1 MAVKKF
7 LSRNLMAIVTVVLVL
22 SQGLLFSFVYMSKQ
36 AQAYTTEVEQTAFEK
51 GQKFTIA
58 NIPQQ
63 KKQMVKSKLFSLVH
77 KNNLAILRI
86 SSLSNDRG
94 IQVSIYGEIQRNADN
109 FDYEFFGENIF
120 NTGELQKLL
129 KSKNDDATLGLDQGS
144 VNMLNDLS
152 HFKYGGKVVINKL
165 ATVLEDDE
173 KVEGR
178 YIVLGLKNDRKK
190 NIFFDEL
197 AKETGID
204 KKILSGWK
212 EEYTTN
218 WGNEVAFP
226 ALVAIFEI
234 LLLILVSLLTIK
246 ELNKMGN
253 LLLQGWS
260 RKDFALKIYSP
271 VLTAGFI
278 SIFLFVGYGIIF
290 TEGSFIS
297 PMFFSTMLFVGLL
310 NFILVCVIV
319 LIASAFVFTI
329 SPINAIRNR
338 ISKKGIMIAMSVL
351 FLLGNVGLVG
361 AGVVIDGPMKEV
373 SKNEKIRQAW
383 EAVRDIHILSDT
395 EQGGDEL
402 SLQGNSNK
410 LAEDMY
416 KWYKSIAGKDGV
428 YIVSSEIYDNKTLR
442 KNRQSGEVKY
452 VPNNPYCEFVLS
464 PNYLK
469 DTGNNVDP
477 SLVKK
482 ANEGTRV
489 YLVSSSINK
498 QDRELIKKSIREE
511 DVDKENLKKIEFV
524 EHTFEKK
531 LFTWNADSDYESY
544 TDKAVVLLSTPN
556 NMIFTEKGSLFAS
569 GLKNSYLKFTKEA
582 KQKYVNDSVLKK
594 YHLSDNKLT
603 FKSVSEHVDGIQKRL
618 SETIQLFTFGII
630 LLMVSILIFLAI
642 IISLYKVTF
651 EEEII
656 IKRFMGH
663 NRARIYSP
671 LVILCILVLVLD
683 FIASILIR
691 CRISSAL
698 VLIMG
703 IFEIMLF
710 YIAIEK
716 GAYKRIVSFLKS

>member
-1 MAVKKF
+1 MAVKNF
-7 LSRNLMAIVTVVLVL
+7 LSRNLMAIMTVVLVL
-22 SQGLLFSFVYMSKQ
+22 SQGLLFSFVYMSRQ
-36 AQAYTTEVEQTAFEK
+36 AQEYTTEVEQLAFEK
-51 GQKFTIA
+51 GQKFTIE
-58 NIPQQ
+58 NIPER
-63 KKQMVKSKLFSLVH
+63 KKQMVKSKLFALAGE
-77 KNNLAILRI
+77 NNLVLLRI
-86 SSLSNDRG
+86 SYLSNDRG
-94 IQVSIYGEIQRNADN
+94 IQASIYGDVQRYADG
-109 FDYEFFGENIF
+109 FDYEFFGEKIF
-120 NTGELQKLL
+120 NTEELQKLL

-144 VNMLNDLS
+144 VNMLNDLP
-152 HFKYGGKVVINKL
+152 HFRYGGTVVINKL
-165 ATVLEDDE
+165 AAVLEDDE

-271 VLTAGFI
+271 VLIAGFI

-428 YIVSSEIYDNKTLR
+428 YIVSSEIYDNKALR

-511 DVDKENLKKIEFV
+511 DVDKENPKKIEFV

-556 NMIFTEKGSLFAS
+556 NMIFMEKGSLFAS

-582 KQKYVNDSVLKK
+582 KQKYINDSNLKK
-594 YHLSDNKLT
+594 YELLDNKLT
-603 FKSVSEHVDGIQKRL
+603 FKSVSEHVDGVQKKL

-656 IKRFMGH
+656 IKRFMGY

-671 LVILCILVLVLD
+671 IVILCILVLVLD
-683 FIASILIR
+683 FVASVLIR
-691 CRISSAL
+691 CRISSL
-698 VLIMG
+698 MVLIMG
-703 IFEIMLF
+703 ILEIILF

>member
-1 MAVKKF
+1 MKKF
-7 LSRNLMAIVTVVLVL
+7 LCRNLMAIVTVVLVL

-511 DVDKENLKKIEFV
+511 DVDKENPKKIEFV

-556 NMIFTEKGSLFAS
+556 NMIFMEKGSLFAS

-582 KQKYVNDSVLKK
+582 KQKYINDSNLKK
-594 YHLSDNKLT
+594 YELLDNKLT
-603 FKSVSEHVDGIQKRL
+603 FKSVSEHVDGVQKKL

-656 IKRFMGH
+656 IKRFMGY

-671 LVILCILVLVLD
+671 IVILCILVLVLD
-683 FIASILIR
+683 FVASQVIR
-691 CRISSAL
+691 CRISSL
-698 VLIMG
+698 MVLIMG
-703 IFEIMLF
+703 ILEIILF

>member
-1 MAVKKF
+1 M
-7 LSRNLMAIVTVVLVL
+7 TVVLVL
-22 SQGLLFSFVYMSKQ
+22 SQGLLFSFVYMSRQ
-36 AQAYTTEVEQTAFEK
+36 AQEYTTEVEQLAFEK
-51 GQKFTIA
+51 GQKFTIE
-58 NIPQQ
+58 NIPER
-63 KKQMVKSKLFSLVH
+63 KKQMVKSKLFALAGE
-77 KNNLAILRI
+77 NNLVLLRI
-86 SSLSNDRG
+86 SYLSNDRG
-94 IQVSIYGEIQRNADN
+94 IQASIYGDVQRYADG
-109 FDYEFFGENIF
+109 FDYEFFGEKIF
-120 NTGELQKLL
+120 NTEELQKLL

-144 VNMLNDLS
+144 VNMLNDLP
-152 HFKYGGKVVINKL
+152 HFRYGGTVVINKL
-165 ATVLEDDE
+165 AAVLEDDE

-428 YIVSSEIYDNKTLR
+428 YIVSSEIYDNKALR

-511 DVDKENLKKIEFV
+511 DVDKENPKKIEFV

-556 NMIFTEKGSLFAS
+556 NMIFMEKGSLFAS

-582 KQKYVNDSVLKK
+582 KQKYINDSNLKK
-594 YHLSDNKLT
+594 YELLDNKLT
-603 FKSVSEHVDGIQKRL
+603 FKSVSEHVDGVQKKL

-656 IKRFMGH
+656 IKRFMGY

-671 LVILCILVLVLD
+671 IVILCILVLVLD
-683 FIASILIR
+683 FVASVLIR
-691 CRISSAL
+691 CRISSL
-698 VLIMG
+698 MVLIMG
-703 IFEIMLF
+703 ILEIILF

>member
-1 MAVKKF
+1 MKKF
-7 LSRNLMAIVTVVLVL
+7 LSRNLMAIVAVVLVL

-63 KKQMVKSKLFSLVH
+63 KKQMVKSKLFSLAH

-86 SSLSNDRG
+86 SSLSNNRG

-109 FDYEFFGENIF
+109 FDYEFFGKKIF
-120 NTGELQKLL
+120 NTKELQKLL
-129 KSKNDDATLGLDQGS
+129 ESKNGDATLGLDQGS
-144 VNMLNDLS
+144 INMLNDLS

-310 NFILVCVIV
+310 NFILICIIV
-319 LIASAFVFTI
+319 LIASAFIFMI
-329 SPINAIRNR
+329 SPIDAIRNR
-338 ISKKGIMIAMSVL
+338 ISKKGIMIAMIVL
-351 FLLGNVGLVG
+351 FLLGNAGLVG
-361 AGVVIDGPMKEV
+361 AGAAIDGPMKEV

-416 KWYKSIAGKDGV
+416 KWYKSIEGKDGV
-428 YIVSSEIYDNKTLR
+428 YIAGSDIYDNKTLR
-442 KNRQSGEVKY
+442 KNRQSGEIKY

-477 SLVKK
+477 SLLKK

-511 DVDKENLKKIEFV
+511 DVDKENPKKIEFV

-656 IKRFMGH
+656 IKRFMGY

-671 LVILCILVLVLD
+671 IVILCILVLVLD
-683 FIASILIR
+683 FVASQVIR
-691 CRISSAL
+691 CRISSLL

-703 IFEIMLF
+703 ILEIILF

>member
-1 MAVKKF
+1 MVVKKF
-7 LSRNLMAIVTVVLVL
+7 LSRNLMAIMAVVLVL

-51 GQKFTIA
+51 GQKFTVA
-58 NIPQQ
+58 NIPER
-63 KKQMVKSKLFSLVH
+63 KKQKVKSKLFALAD
-77 KNNLAILRI
+77 KNNLVLLRI

-94 IQVSIYGEIQRNADN
+94 VQASIYGDIQRNIDD
-109 FDYEFFGENIF
+109 FEYEFFGKKIF
-120 NTGELQKLL
+120 NTEELQKLL
-129 KSKNDDATLGLDQGS
+129 ESKNGDATLGLDQGS

-197 AKETGID
+197 AKETSID

-260 RKDFALKIYSP
+260 RKDFALKIYLP
-271 VLTAGFI
+271 ILAAGFI
-278 SIFLFVGYGIIF
+278 SVFLFIGYGLIF

-310 NFILVCVIV
+310 NFILVCLIV
-319 LIASAFVFTI
+319 LIASAFIFAI

-338 ISKKGIMIAMSVL
+338 ISKKGIMIAMIVL
-351 FLLGNVGLVG
+351 FFVGNAGLVG
-361 AGVVIDGPMKEV
+361 AGAAIDGPMKEV

-383 EAVRDIHILSDT
+383 EAVKDIHILSGT
-395 EQGGDEL
+395 EQGDDE
-402 SLQGNSNK
+402 SSMQGNSDK
-410 LAEDMY
+410 LDEDMY
-416 KWYKSIAGKDGV
+416 NWYKSIAGKDGV

-469 DTGNNVDP
+469 DTGNNIDP

-489 YLVSSSINK
+489 YLVSNSINK
-498 QDRELIKKSIREE
+498 QDRELIKKIIREE
-511 DVDKENLKKIEFV
+511 DVDKENPKKIEFV
-524 EHTFEKK
+524 EYTFEKK
-531 LFTWNADSDYESY
+531 LFTWNADADYESY

-556 NMIFTEKGSLFAS
+556 NMIFMEKGSLFAS

-671 LVILCILVLVLD
+671 IVILCILVLVLD
-683 FIASILIR
+683 FVASVLIR
-691 CRISSAL
+691 CRISSVL

-703 IFEIMLF
+703 IFEIILF

>member
-1 MAVKKF
+1 MVVKKF
-7 LSRNLMAIVTVVLVL
+7 LSRNLMAIMAVVLVL
-22 SQGLLFSFVYMSKQ
+22 SQGLLFSFVYMSRQ
-36 AQAYTTEVEQTAFEK
+36 AQEYTTEVEQLAFEK

-58 NIPQQ
+58 NIPER
-63 KKQMVKSKLFSLVH
+63 KKQMVKSKLFALAGE
-77 KNNLAILRI
+77 NNLVLLRI
-86 SSLSNDRG
+86 SYLSNDRG
-94 IQVSIYGEIQRNADN
+94 IQASIYGDVQRYADG
-109 FDYEFFGENIF
+109 FDYEFFGKKIF
-120 NTGELQKLL
+120 NTEELQKLL

-144 VNMLNDLS
+144 VNMLNDLP
-152 HFKYGGKVVINKL
+152 HFRYGGTVVINKL
-165 ATVLEDDE
+165 ATVLNDDE
-173 KVEGR
+173 KIEGK
-178 YIVLGLKNDRKK
+178 YIALGLKSDKQK
-190 NIFFDEL
+190 NRFFNEL
-197 AKETGID
+197 TKGTGID
-204 KKILSGWK
+204 KEALPDWRK
-212 EEYTTN
+212 EYSSN

-226 ALVAIFEI
+226 VLVAIFEI
-234 LLLILVSLLTIK
+234 LLLIAVCLATVK
-246 ELNKMGN
+246 ELRNMGN

-260 RKDFALKIYSP
+260 RKDFAVKIYSP
-271 VLTAGFI
+271 ILTAGFI
-278 SIFLFVGYGIIF
+278 SMFLFIGYGIIF

-310 NFILVCVIV
+310 NFILICIIV
-319 LIASAFVFTI
+319 LIASAFIFMI
-329 SPINAIRNR
+329 SPIDAIRNR
-338 ISKKGIMIAMSVL
+338 ISKKGIMIAMTVL
-351 FLLGNVGLVG
+351 FLLGNAGLVG
-361 AGVVIDGPMKEV
+361 AGGAIDGPMKEV
-373 SKNEKIRQAW
+373 SKNEEIKKAW
-383 EAVRDIHILSDT
+383 ETVKDIHILSDT
-395 EQGGDEL
+395 EQGDDE
-402 SLQGNSNK
+402 SSMQGNSDK
-410 LAEDMY
+410 LDEDMY
-416 KWYKSIAGKDGV
+416 KWYKSIAGKEGV
-428 YIVSSEIYDNKTLR
+428 YIVNSAIYDNKTLR
-442 KNRQSGEVKY
+442 KNRESGEVKY

-477 SLVKK
+477 SLMKK

-489 YLVSSSINK
+489 YLVSNSINK

-511 DVDKENLKKIEFV
+511 DVDKENPKKIEFV
-524 EHTFEKK
+524 EYTFEKK
-531 LFTWNADSDYESY
+531 LFTWNADTDYESY

-556 NMIFTEKGSLFAS
+556 NMIFMEKGSLFAS

-582 KQKYVNDSVLKK
+582 KQKYINDSNLEK
-594 YHLSDNKLT
+594 YELLDNKLT
-603 FKSVSEHVDGIQKRL
+603 FKSVSEHVDGVQKKL

-656 IKRFMGH
+656 IKRFMGY

-703 IFEIMLF
+703 IFEIILF

-716 GAYKRIVSFLKS
+716 GAYKRTVSFLKS

>member
-1 MAVKKF
+1 MLQRNLSKKF
-7 LSRNLMAIVTVVLVL
+7 LIIVAVVLVL
-22 SQGLLFSFVYMSKQ
+22 LQGLLFSFVYMSKQ
-36 AQAYTTEVEQTAFEK
+36 AQEYTTEMEQVAFEK
-51 GQKFTIA
+51 GQKITIA

-63 KKQMVKSKLFSLVH
+63 KKQMVKYKLFSLAD

-86 SSLSNDRG
+86 SPLSSDRG
-94 IQVSIYGEIQRNADN
+94 MQVSIYGDIQRNADN
-109 FDYEFFGENIF
+109 FDYEFLGKKIF
-120 NTGELQKLL
+120 NIGGLQKLL
-129 KSKNDDATLGLDQGS
+129 KSTNANATLGLDKGS
-144 VNMLNDLS
+144 INMLNDLP
-152 HFKYGGKVVINKL
+152 HFRYGGKVVANKL
-165 ATVLEDDE
+165 AAVLIDDE
-173 KVEGR
+173 KVEGK
-178 YIVLGLKNDRKK
+178 YIVLGLKSDKQK
-190 NIFFDEL
+190 NRFFNEL
-197 AKETGID
+197 TKVTGID
-204 KKILSGWK
+204 KEALSEWK
-212 EEYTTN
+212 KEYSSN

-226 ALVAIFEI
+226 VLVAIFEI
-234 LLLILVSLLTIK
+234 LLLIAVCLATVK
-246 ELNKMGN
+246 ELRNMGN

-310 NFILVCVIV
+310 NFILVCLIA
-319 LIASAFVFTI
+319 LIASTFIFMI
-329 SPINAIRNR
+329 SPIDAIRNR
-338 ISKKGIMIAMSVL
+338 ISKKGIMIAMIVL
-351 FLLGNVGLVG
+351 FLLGNAGLVG
-361 AGVVIDGPMKEV
+361 AGGAIDGPMKEV

-383 EAVRDIHILSDT
+383 EAVKDIHILSGT
-395 EQGGDEL
+395 EQGDDE
-402 SLQGNSNK
+402 SSMQGNSDK
-410 LAEDMY
+410 LDEDMY
-416 KWYKSIAGKDGV
+416 KWYKSIAGKEGV
-428 YIVSSEIYDNKTLR
+428 YIVNSAIYDNKTLR
-442 KNRQSGEVKY
+442 KNRESGEVKY

-469 DTGNNVDP
+469 DTGNNIDP
-477 SLVKK
+477 SLMKK

-511 DVDKENLKKIEFV
+511 DVDKENSKKIEFV
-524 EHTFEKK
+524 EYTFEKK
-531 LFTWNADSDYESY
+531 LFTWNADADYESY

-556 NMIFTEKGSLFAS
+556 NMIFMEKGSLFAS

-582 KQKYVNDSVLKK
+582 KQKYINDSNLEK
-594 YHLSDNKLT
+594 YELLDNKLT
-603 FKSVSEHVDGIQKRL
+603 FKSVSEHVDGVQKKL

-671 LVILCILVLVLD
+671 IVILCILVLVLD
-683 FIASILIR
+683 FVASVLIR
-691 CRISSAL
+691 CRISSVL

-703 IFEIMLF
+703 IFEIILF

>member
-1 MAVKKF
+1 MLQRNLSKKF
-7 LSRNLMAIVTVVLVL
+7 LIIVAVVLVL
-22 SQGLLFSFVYMSKQ
+22 LQGLLLTFVYMSKQ
-36 AQAYTTEVEQTAFEK
+36 AQEYTTEMEQVAFEK
-51 GQKFTIA
+51 GQKITIA

-63 KKQMVKSKLFSLVH
+63 KKQMVKYKLFSLAD

-86 SSLSNDRG
+86 SPLSSDRG
-94 IQVSIYGEIQRNADN
+94 MQVSIYGDIQRNADN
-109 FDYEFFGENIF
+109 FDYEFLGKKIF
-120 NTGELQKLL
+120 NIGGLQKLL
-129 KSKNDDATLGLDQGS
+129 KSTNANATLGLDKGS
-144 VNMLNDLS
+144 INMLNDLP
-152 HFKYGGKVVINKL
+152 HFRYGGKVVANKL

-197 AKETGID
+197 AKETSID

-310 NFILVCVIV
+310 NFILVCLIV
-319 LIASAFVFTI
+319 LIASAFIFAI

-338 ISKKGIMIAMSVL
+338 ISKKGIMIAMTVL
-351 FLLGNVGLVG
+351 FLLGNAGLVG
-361 AGVVIDGPMKEV
+361 AGGAIDGPMKEV
-373 SKNEKIRQAW
+373 SKNEEIKKAW
-383 EAVRDIHILSDT
+383 ETVKDIHILSDT
-395 EQGGDEL
+395 EQGDDE
-402 SLQGNSNK
+402 SSMQGNSDK
-410 LAEDMY
+410 LDEDMY
-416 KWYKSIAGKDGV
+416 KWYKSIAGKEGV
-428 YIVSSEIYDNKTLR
+428 YIVNSAIYDNKTLR

-477 SLVKK
+477 SLLKK

-511 DVDKENLKKIEFV
+511 DVDKENPKKIEFV

-671 LVILCILVLVLD
+671 IVILCILVLVLD
-683 FIASILIR
+683 FVASVLIR
-691 CRISSAL
+691 CRISSVL

-703 IFEIMLF
+703 IFEIILF

>member
-7 LSRNLMAIVTVVLVL
+7 LCRNLMAIVTVVLVL

-197 AKETGID
+197 AKEIGID

-428 YIVSSEIYDNKTLR
+428 YIVSSEIYDNKVLR

-452 VPNNPYCEFVLS
+452 VPHNPYCEFVLS

-477 SLVKK
+477 SLMKK

-511 DVDKENLKKIEFV
+511 DVDKENPKKIEFV

-671 LVILCILVLVLD
+671 IVILCILVLVLD

-703 IFEIMLF
+703 IFEIILF

>member
-1 MAVKKF
+1 MKKF
-7 LSRNLMAIVTVVLVL
+7 LCRNLMAIVTVVLVL

-477 SLVKK
+477 SLMKK

-511 DVDKENLKKIEFV
+511 DVDKENSKKIEFV
-524 EHTFEKK
+524 EYTFEKK
-531 LFTWNADSDYESY
+531 LFTWNADADYESY

-556 NMIFTEKGSLFAS
+556 NMIFMEKGSLFAS
-569 GLKNSYLKFTKEA
+569 GLRNSYLKFTKEA

-671 LVILCILVLVLD
+671 LVMLCILVLVLD

-691 CRISSAL
+691 CRISSVL

-703 IFEIMLF
+703 IFEIILF

>member
-7 LSRNLMAIVTVVLVL
+7 LCRNLMAIVTVVLVL

-63 KKQMVKSKLFSLVH
+63 KKQMVKSKLFSLAH
-77 KNNLAILRI
+77 KNNLAILRT

-109 FDYEFFGENIF
+109 FDYEFFGKKIF
-120 NTGELQKLL
+120 NTKELQKLL
-129 KSKNDDATLGLDQGS
+129 ESKNGDATLGLDQGS

-469 DTGNNVDP
+469 DTGNNIDP

-511 DVDKENLKKIEFV
+511 DVDKENPKKIEFV
-524 EHTFEKK
+524 EYTFEKK
-531 LFTWNADSDYESY
+531 LFTWNADADYESY

-556 NMIFTEKGSLFAS
+556 NMIFMEKGSLFAS

-582 KQKYVNDSVLKK
+582 KQKYINDSNLKK
-594 YHLSDNKLT
+594 YELLDNKLT
-603 FKSVSEHVDGIQKRL
+603 FKSVSEHVDGVQKKL

-656 IKRFMGH
+656 IKRFMGY

-671 LVILCILVLVLD
+671 IVILCILVLVLD
-683 FIASILIR
+683 FVASQVIR
-691 CRISSAL
+691 CRISSL
-698 VLIMG
+698 MVLIMG
-703 IFEIMLF
+703 ILEIILF

>member
-7 LSRNLMAIVTVVLVL
+7 LCRNLMAIVTVVLVL

-63 KKQMVKSKLFSLVH
+63 KKQMVKSKLFSLAH

-129 KSKNDDATLGLDQGS
+129 KSKNDDATLGLDKGS

-469 DTGNNVDP
+469 DTGNNIDP

-511 DVDKENLKKIEFV
+511 DVDKENPKKIEFV
-524 EHTFEKK
+524 EYTFEKK
-531 LFTWNADSDYESY
+531 LFTWNADADYESY

-556 NMIFTEKGSLFAS
+556 NMIFMEKGSLFAS

-582 KQKYVNDSVLKK
+582 KQKYINDSNLKK
-594 YHLSDNKLT
+594 YELLDNKLT
-603 FKSVSEHVDGIQKRL
+603 FKSVSEHVDGVQKKL

-656 IKRFMGH
+656 IKRFMGY

-671 LVILCILVLVLD
+671 IVILCILVLVLD
-683 FIASILIR
+683 FVASQVIR
-691 CRISSAL
+691 CRISSL
-698 VLIMG
+698 MVLIMG
-703 IFEIMLF
+703 ILEIILF

>member
-7 LSRNLMAIVTVVLVL
+7 LCRNLMAIVTVVLVL

-511 DVDKENLKKIEFV
+511 DVDKENPKKIEFV

-556 NMIFTEKGSLFAS
+556 NMIFMEKGSLFAS

-582 KQKYVNDSVLKK
+582 KQKYINDSNLKK
-594 YHLSDNKLT
+594 YELLDNKLT
-603 FKSVSEHVDGIQKRL
+603 FKSVSEHVDGVQKKL

-656 IKRFMGH
+656 IKRFMGY

-671 LVILCILVLVLD
+671 IVILCILVLVLD
-683 FIASILIR
+683 FVASQVIR
-691 CRISSAL
+691 CRISSL
-698 VLIMG
+698 MVLIMG
-703 IFEIMLF
+703 ILEIILF

>member
-7 LSRNLMAIVTVVLVL
+7 LCRNLMAIVTVVLVL

-511 DVDKENLKKIEFV
+511 DVDKENPKKIEFV

-556 NMIFTEKGSLFAS
+556 NMIFMEKGSLFAS

-582 KQKYVNDSVLKK
+582 KQKYINDSNLKK
-594 YHLSDNKLT
+594 YELLDNKLT
-603 FKSVSEHVDGIQKRL
+603 FKSVSEHVDGVQKKL

-656 IKRFMGH
+656 IKRFMGY

-671 LVILCILVLVLD
+671 IVILCILVLVLD
-683 FIASILIR
+683 FVASQVIR
-691 CRISSAL
+691 CRISSVL

-703 IFEIMLF
+703 IFEIILF

>member
-1 MAVKKF
+1 MAVKNF
-7 LSRNLMAIVTVVLVL
+7 LCRNLMAIVTVVLVL

-129 KSKNDDATLGLDQGS
+129 KSKNDDATLGLDKGS

-511 DVDKENLKKIEFV
+511 DVDKENPKKIEFV

-556 NMIFTEKGSLFAS
+556 NMIFMEKGSLFAS

-582 KQKYVNDSVLKK
+582 KQKYINDSNLKK
-594 YHLSDNKLT
+594 YELLDNKLT
-603 FKSVSEHVDGIQKRL
+603 FKSVSEHVDGVQKKL

-656 IKRFMGH
+656 IKRFMGY

-671 LVILCILVLVLD
+671 IVILCILVLVLD
-683 FIASILIR
+683 FVASQVIR
-691 CRISSAL
+691 CRISSL
-698 VLIMG
+698 MVLIMG
-703 IFEIMLF
+703 ILEIILF

>member
-7 LSRNLMAIVTVVLVL
+7 LSRNLMAIVAVVLVL

-63 KKQMVKSKLFSLVH
+63 KKQMVKSKLFSLAH

-86 SSLSNDRG
+86 SSLSNNRG

-109 FDYEFFGENIF
+109 FDYEFFGKKIF
-120 NTGELQKLL
+120 NTKELQKLL
-129 KSKNDDATLGLDQGS
+129 ESKNGDATLGLDQGS
-144 VNMLNDLS
+144 INMLNDLS

-197 AKETGID
+197 AKETSID

-271 VLTAGFI
+271 ILAAGFI
-278 SIFLFVGYGIIF
+278 SVFLFIGYGLIF

-297 PMFFSTMLFVGLL
+297 LMFFSNMLFVGLL

-351 FLLGNVGLVG
+351 FLLGNAGLVG

-373 SKNEKIRQAW
+373 SKNEKIRKAW
-383 EAVRDIHILSDT
+383 EDVRDIHILSDT

-410 LAEDMY
+410 LDEDMY
-416 KWYKSIAGKDGV
+416 KWHKSIAGKDGV

-469 DTGNNVDP
+469 DTGNNIDS

-489 YLVSSSINK
+489 YLVSNSINK
-498 QDRELIKKSIREE
+498 QDRELIKKIIREE
-511 DVDKENLKKIEFV
+511 DVDKENPKKIEFV
-524 EHTFEKK
+524 EYTFEKK
-531 LFTWNADSDYESY
+531 LFTWNADADYESY

-556 NMIFTEKGSLFAS
+556 NMIFMEKGSLFAS
-569 GLKNSYLKFTKEA
+569 GLRNSYLKFTKEA

-603 FKSVSEHVDGIQKRL
+603 FKSVSEHVDGIQKKL

-671 LVILCILVLVLD
+671 IVILCILVLVLD
-683 FIASILIR
+683 FVASILIR
-691 CRISSAL
+691 CRISSVF

-703 IFEIMLF
+703 ILEIILF
-710 YIAIEK
+710 YVAIEK

>member
-7 LSRNLMAIVTVVLVL
+7 LCRNLMAIVTVVLVL

-58 NIPQQ
+58 NIPER
-63 KKQMVKSKLFSLVH
+63 KKQMVKSKLFALAGE
-77 KNNLAILRI
+77 NNLVLLRI
-86 SSLSNDRG
+86 SYLSNDRG
-94 IQVSIYGEIQRNADN
+94 IQASIYGDVQRYADG
-109 FDYEFFGENIF
+109 FDYEFFGKKIF
-120 NTGELQKLL
+120 NTEELQKLL

-511 DVDKENLKKIEFV
+511 DVDKENPKKIEFV

-556 NMIFTEKGSLFAS
+556 NMIFMEKGSLFAS

-582 KQKYVNDSVLKK
+582 KQKYINDSNLKK
-594 YHLSDNKLT
+594 YELLDNKLT
-603 FKSVSEHVDGIQKRL
+603 FKSVSEHVDGVQKKL

-656 IKRFMGH
+656 IKRFMGY

-671 LVILCILVLVLD
+671 IVILCILVLVLD
-683 FIASILIR
+683 FVASQVIR
-691 CRISSAL
+691 CRISSL
-698 VLIMG
+698 MVLIMG
-703 IFEIMLF
+703 ILEIILF

>member
-1 MAVKKF
+1 MLQRNLSKKF
-7 LSRNLMAIVTVVLVL
+7 LIIVAVVLVL
-22 SQGLLFSFVYMSKQ
+22 LQGLLLTFVYMSKQ
-36 AQAYTTEVEQTAFEK
+36 AQEYTTEMEQVAFEK
-51 GQKFTIA
+51 GQKITIA

-63 KKQMVKSKLFSLVH
+63 KKQMVKYKLFSLAD
-77 KNNLAILRI
+77 KNNLAILRVSPL
-86 SSLSNDRG
+86 SSDRG
-94 IQVSIYGEIQRNADN
+94 MQVSIYGDIQRNADN
-109 FDYEFFGENIF
+109 FDYEFLGKKIF
-120 NTGELQKLL
+120 NIGGLQKLL
-129 KSKNDDATLGLDQGS
+129 KSTNANATLGLDKGS
-144 VNMLNDLS
+144 INMLNDLP
-152 HFKYGGKVVINKL
+152 HFRYGGKVVANKL
-165 ATVLEDDE
+165 AAVLIDDE
-173 KVEGR
+173 KVEGK
-178 YIVLGLKNDRKK
+178 YIVLGLKSDKQK
-190 NIFFDEL
+190 NRFFNEL
-197 AKETGID
+197 TKVTGID
-204 KKILSGWK
+204 KEALSEWK
-212 EEYTTN
+212 KEYSSN

-226 ALVAIFEI
+226 VLVAIFEI
-234 LLLILVSLLTIK
+234 LLLIAVCLATVK
-246 ELNKMGN
+246 ELRNMGN

-260 RKDFALKIYSP
+260 RKDFAVKIYSP
-271 VLTAGFI
+271 ILTAGFI
-278 SIFLFVGYGIIF
+278 SIFLFVGYGLVF
-290 TEGSFIS
+290 TEGSFLS
-297 PMFFSTMLFVGLL
+297 SMFFSTMLFVGLL
-310 NFILVCVIV
+310 DFILVCIIV
-319 LIASAFVFTI
+319 LIASTFIFMI
-329 SPINAIRNR
+329 SPIDAIRNR

-351 FLLGNVGLVG
+351 FLLGNAGLVG

-373 SKNEKIRQAW
+373 SKNEKIRKAW
-383 EAVRDIHILSDT
+383 EDVRDIHILSDT

-410 LAEDMY
+410 LDEDMY

-469 DTGNNVDP
+469 DTGNNIDP

-489 YLVSSSINK
+489 YLVSNSINK

-511 DVDKENLKKIEFV
+511 DVDKENPKKIEFV
-524 EHTFEKK
+524 EYTFEKK
-531 LFTWNADSDYESY
+531 LFTWNADTDYESY

-556 NMIFTEKGSLFAS
+556 NMIFMEKGSLFAS

-582 KQKYVNDSVLKK
+582 KQKYVNNTDLKR
-594 YHLSDNKLT
+594 YDLLDNKLT
-603 FKSVSEHVDGIQKRL
+603 FKSVSEHVDGIQKKL

-671 LVILCILVLVLD
+671 IVILCILVLVLD
-683 FIASILIR
+683 FVASILIR
-691 CRISSAL
+691 CRISSVF

-703 IFEIMLF
+703 ILEI
-710 YIAIEK
+710 I
-716 GAYKRIVSFLKS
+716 

>member
-1 MAVKKF
+1 MLQRNLSKKF
-7 LSRNLMAIVTVVLVL
+7 LIIVAVVLVL
-22 SQGLLFSFVYMSKQ
+22 LQGLLLTFVYMSKQ
-36 AQAYTTEVEQTAFEK
+36 AQEYTTEMEQVAFEK

-63 KKQMVKSKLFSLVH
+63 KKQMVKYKLFSLAH

-109 FDYEFFGENIF
+109 FDYEFFGKKIF
-120 NTGELQKLL
+120 NTKELQKLL
-129 KSKNDDATLGLDQGS
+129 ESKNGDATLGLDQGS

-173 KVEGR
+173 KVEGK
-178 YIVLGLKNDRKK
+178 YIVLGLKSDKQK
-190 NIFFDEL
+190 NRFFNEL
-197 AKETGID
+197 TKGTGID
-204 KKILSGWK
+204 KEALSGWK

-226 ALVAIFEI
+226 VLVAIFEI
-234 LLLILVSLLTIK
+234 LLLIAVCLATVK
-246 ELNKMGN
+246 ELKNMGT

-260 RKDFALKIYSP
+260 RKDFAVKIYSP
-271 VLTAGFI
+271 ILTAGFI

-310 NFILVCVIV
+310 NFILVCLIV
-319 LIASAFVFTI
+319 LIASAFIFAI

-338 ISKKGIMIAMSVL
+338 ISKKGIMIAMTVL
-351 FLLGNVGLVG
+351 FLLGNAGLVG
-361 AGVVIDGPMKEV
+361 AGGAIDGPMKEV
-373 SKNEKIRQAW
+373 SKNEEIKKAW
-383 EAVRDIHILSDT
+383 ETVKDIHILSDT
-395 EQGGDEL
+395 EQGDDE
-402 SLQGNSNK
+402 SSMQGNSDK
-410 LAEDMY
+410 LDEDMY
-416 KWYKSIAGKDGV
+416 KWYKSIAGKEGV
-428 YIVSSEIYDNKTLR
+428 YIVNSAIYDNKTLR
-442 KNRQSGEVKY
+442 KNRESGEVKY

-477 SLVKK
+477 SLMKK

-511 DVDKENLKKIEFV
+511 DVDKENSKKIEFV
-524 EHTFEKK
+524 EYTFEKK
-531 LFTWNADSDYESY
+531 LFTWNADADYESY

-556 NMIFTEKGSLFAS
+556 NMIFMEKGSLFAS
-569 GLKNSYLKFTKEA
+569 GLRNSYLKFTKEA

-603 FKSVSEHVDGIQKRL
+603 FKSVSEHVDGIQKKL

-671 LVILCILVLVLD
+671 IVILCILVLVLD
-683 FIASILIR
+683 FVASILIR
-691 CRISSAL
+691 CRISSVF

-703 IFEIMLF
+703 ILEIILF
-710 YIAIEK
+710 YVAIEK

>member
-1 MAVKKF
+1 MKKF
-7 LSRNLMAIVTVVLVL
+7 LCRNLMAIVTVVLVL

-511 DVDKENLKKIEFV
+511 DVDKENPKKIEFV

-556 NMIFTEKGSLFAS
+556 NMIFMEKGSLFAS

-582 KQKYVNDSVLKK
+582 KQKYINDSNLKK
-594 YHLSDNKLT
+594 YELLDNKLT
-603 FKSVSEHVDGIQKRL
+603 FKSVSEHVDGVQKKL

-656 IKRFMGH
+656 IKRFMGY

-671 LVILCILVLVLD
+671 IVILCILVLVLD
-683 FIASILIR
+683 FVASVLIR
-691 CRISSAL
+691 CRISSVL

-703 IFEIMLF
+703 IFEIILF

>member
-1 MAVKKF
+1 MAVKNF
-7 LSRNLMAIVTVVLVL
+7 LSRNLMAIMTVVLVL

-36 AQAYTTEVEQTAFEK
+36 AQAYTIEVEQTAFEK

-511 DVDKENLKKIEFV
+511 DVDKENPKKIEFV

-531 LFTWNADSDYESY
+531 LFTWNADADYESY

-556 NMIFTEKGSLFAS
+556 NMIFMEKGSLFAS

-582 KQKYVNDSVLKK
+582 KQKYINDSNLKK
-594 YHLSDNKLT
+594 YELLDNKLT
-603 FKSVSEHVDGIQKRL
+603 FKSVSEHVDGVQKKL

-656 IKRFMGH
+656 IKRFMGY

-671 LVILCILVLVLD
+671 IVILCILVLVLD
-683 FIASILIR
+683 FVASQVIR
-691 CRISSAL
+691 CRISSL
-698 VLIMG
+698 MVLIMG
-703 IFEIMLF
+703 ILEIILF

>member
-1 MAVKKF
+1 MKKF
-7 LSRNLMAIVTVVLVL
+7 LSRNLMAIVAVVLVL

-63 KKQMVKSKLFSLVH
+63 KKQMVKSKLFSLAH

-86 SSLSNDRG
+86 SSLSNNRG

-109 FDYEFFGENIF
+109 FDYEFFGKKIF
-120 NTGELQKLL
+120 NTKELQKLL
-129 KSKNDDATLGLDQGS
+129 ESKNGDATLGLDQGS
-144 VNMLNDLS
+144 INMLNDLS

-197 AKETGID
+197 AKETSID

-271 VLTAGFI
+271 ILAAGFI
-278 SIFLFVGYGIIF
+278 SVFLFIGYGLIF

-297 PMFFSTMLFVGLL
+297 LMFFSNMLFVGLL

-351 FLLGNVGLVG
+351 FLLGNAGLVG

-373 SKNEKIRQAW
+373 SKNEKIRKAW
-383 EAVRDIHILSDT
+383 EDVRDIHILSDT

-410 LAEDMY
+410 LDEDMY
-416 KWYKSIAGKDGV
+416 KWHKSIAGKDGV

-469 DTGNNVDP
+469 DTGNNIDS

-489 YLVSSSINK
+489 YLVSNSINK
-498 QDRELIKKSIREE
+498 QDRELIKKIIREE
-511 DVDKENLKKIEFV
+511 DVDKENPKKIEFV
-524 EHTFEKK
+524 EYTFEKK
-531 LFTWNADSDYESY
+531 LFTWNADADYESY

-556 NMIFTEKGSLFAS
+556 NMIFMEKGSLFAS
-569 GLKNSYLKFTKEA
+569 GLRNSYLKFTKEA

-603 FKSVSEHVDGIQKRL
+603 FKSVSEHVDGIQKKL

-671 LVILCILVLVLD
+671 IVILCILVLVLD
-683 FIASILIR
+683 FVASILIR
-691 CRISSAL
+691 CRISSVF

-703 IFEIMLF
+703 ILEIILF
-710 YIAIEK
+710 YVAIEK

>member
-7 LSRNLMAIVTVVLVL
+7 LCRNLMAIVTVVLVL

-63 KKQMVKSKLFSLVH
+63 KKQMVKSKLFSLAH

-109 FDYEFFGENIF
+109 FDYEFFGKKIF
-120 NTGELQKLL
+120 NTKELQKLL
-129 KSKNDDATLGLDQGS
+129 ESKNGDATLGLDQGS

-469 DTGNNVDP
+469 DTGNNIDP

-511 DVDKENLKKIEFV
+511 DVDKENPKKIEFV
-524 EHTFEKK
+524 EYTFEKK
-531 LFTWNADSDYESY
+531 LFTWNADADYESY

-556 NMIFTEKGSLFAS
+556 NMIFMEKGSLFAS

-582 KQKYVNDSVLKK
+582 KQKYINDSNLKK
-594 YHLSDNKLT
+594 YELLDNKLT
-603 FKSVSEHVDGIQKRL
+603 FKSVSEHVDGVQKKL

-656 IKRFMGH
+656 IKRFMGY

-671 LVILCILVLVLD
+671 IVILCILVLVLD
-683 FIASILIR
+683 FVASQVIR
-691 CRISSAL
+691 CRISSL
-698 VLIMG
+698 MVLIMG
-703 IFEIMLF
+703 ILEIILF

>member
-1 MAVKKF
+1 M
-7 LSRNLMAIVTVVLVL
+7 TVVLVL
-22 SQGLLFSFVYMSKQ
+22 SQGLLFSFVYMSRQ
-36 AQAYTTEVEQTAFEK
+36 AQEYTTEVEQLAFEK
-51 GQKFTIA
+51 GQKFTIE
-58 NIPQQ
+58 NIPER
-63 KKQMVKSKLFSLVH
+63 KKQMVKSKLFALAGE
-77 KNNLAILRI
+77 NNLVLLRI
-86 SSLSNDRG
+86 SYLSNDRG
-94 IQVSIYGEIQRNADN
+94 IQASIYGDVQRYADG
-109 FDYEFFGENIF
+109 FDYEFFGEKIF
-120 NTGELQKLL
+120 NTEELQKLL

-144 VNMLNDLS
+144 VNMLNDLP
-152 HFKYGGKVVINKL
+152 HFRYGGTVVINKL
-165 ATVLEDDE
+165 AAVLEDDE

-271 VLTAGFI
+271 VLIAGFI

-428 YIVSSEIYDNKTLR
+428 YIVSSEIYDNKALR

-511 DVDKENLKKIEFV
+511 DVDKENPKKIEFV

-556 NMIFTEKGSLFAS
+556 NMIFMEKGSLFAS

-582 KQKYVNDSVLKK
+582 KQKYINDSNLKK
-594 YHLSDNKLT
+594 YELLDNKLT
-603 FKSVSEHVDGIQKRL
+603 FKSVSEHVDGVQKKL

-656 IKRFMGH
+656 IKRFMGY

-671 LVILCILVLVLD
+671 IVILCILVLVLD
-683 FIASILIR
+683 FVASVLIR
-691 CRISSAL
+691 CRISSL
-698 VLIMG
+698 MVLIMG
-703 IFEIMLF
+703 ILEIILF

>member
-1 MAVKKF
+1 MVMKNF
-7 LSRNLMAIVTVVLVL
+7 LSRNLMAIMVVVLVL
-22 SQGLLFSFVYMSKQ
+22 SQGLLFSFVYMSRQ
-36 AQAYTTEVEQTAFEK
+36 AQEYTTEVEQMAFEK

-58 NIPQQ
+58 NIPER
-63 KKQMVKSKLFSLVH
+63 KKQKVKSKLFSLAN
-77 KNNLAILRI
+77 KNNLVLLRI

-94 IQVSIYGEIQRNADN
+94 VQVSIYGDIQWSTDN

-428 YIVSSEIYDNKTLR
+428 YIVSSDIYDNKTLR
-442 KNRQSGEVKY
+442 KNRQSGEIKY

-477 SLVKK
+477 SLMKK

-511 DVDKENLKKIEFV
+511 DVDKENPKKIEFV
-524 EHTFEKK
+524 EYTFEKK

-556 NMIFTEKGSLFAS
+556 NMIFMEKGSLFAS

-582 KQKYVNDSVLKK
+582 KQKYVNDRVLKK

-703 IFEIMLF
+703 IFEIILF

>member
-1 MAVKKF
+1 MAVKNF
-7 LSRNLMAIVTVVLVL
+7 LSRNLMAIMTVVLVL

-63 KKQMVKSKLFSLVH
+63 KKQMVKSKLFSLAH

-109 FDYEFFGENIF
+109 FDYEFFGEKIF

-129 KSKNDDATLGLDQGS
+129 ESKNGDATLGLDQGS

-178 YIVLGLKNDRKK
+178 YIVLGLKNDKKK

-351 FLLGNVGLVG
+351 FLLGNAGLVG

-373 SKNEKIRQAW
+373 SKNEKIRKAW
-383 EAVRDIHILSDT
+383 EDVRDIHILSDT

-410 LAEDMY
+410 LDEDMY

-469 DTGNNVDP
+469 DTGNNIDP

-498 QDRELIKKSIREE
+498 QDRELIKKIIREE
-511 DVDKENLKKIEFV
+511 NVDKENPKKIEFV
-524 EHTFEKK
+524 EYTFEKK
-531 LFTWNADSDYESY
+531 LFTWNADADYESY

-556 NMIFTEKGSLFAS
+556 NMIFMEKGSLFAS

-582 KQKYVNDSVLKK
+582 KQKYINDSNLKK
-594 YHLSDNKLT
+594 YELLDNKLT
-603 FKSVSEHVDGIQKRL
+603 FKSVSEHVDGVQKKL

-656 IKRFMGH
+656 IKRFMGY

-671 LVILCILVLVLD
+671 IVILCILVLVLD
-683 FIASILIR
+683 FVASQVIR
-691 CRISSAL
+691 CRISSL
-698 VLIMG
+698 MVLIMG
-703 IFEIMLF
+703 ILEIILF

>member
-1 MAVKKF
+1 MKKF
-7 LSRNLMAIVTVVLVL
+7 LCRNLMAIVTVVLVL

-260 RKDFALKIYSP
+260 RKDFAVKIYSP

-351 FLLGNVGLVG
+351 FLLGNAGLVG

-373 SKNEKIRQAW
+373 SKNEKIRKAW
-383 EAVRDIHILSDT
+383 EDVRDIHILSDT
-395 EQGGDEL
+395 ERGDDEL

-410 LAEDMY
+410 LDEDMY

-452 VPNNPYCEFVLS
+452 VPHNPYCEFVLS

-469 DTGNNVDP
+469 DTGNNIDP

-489 YLVSSSINK
+489 YLVSNSINK
-498 QDRELIKKSIREE
+498 QDRELIKKIIREE
-511 DVDKENLKKIEFV
+511 NVDKENPKKIEFV
-524 EHTFEKK
+524 EYTFEKK
-531 LFTWNADSDYESY
+531 LFTWNADADYESY

-556 NMIFTEKGSLFAS
+556 NMIFMEKGSLFAS

-582 KQKYVNDSVLKK
+582 KQKYINDSNLKK
-594 YHLSDNKLT
+594 YELLDNKLT
-603 FKSVSEHVDGIQKRL
+603 FKSVSEHVDGVQKKL

-656 IKRFMGH
+656 IKRFMGY

-671 LVILCILVLVLD
+671 IVILCILVLVLD
-683 FIASILIR
+683 FVASQVIR
-691 CRISSAL
+691 CRISSL
-698 VLIMG
+698 MVLIMG
-703 IFEIMLF
+703 ILEIILF

>member
-7 LSRNLMAIVTVVLVL
+7 LCRNLMAIMVVVLVL
-22 SQGLLFSFVYMSKQ
+22 SQGLLFSFVYMSRQ
-36 AQAYTTEVEQTAFEK
+36 AQEYTTEVEQMAFEK

-58 NIPQQ
+58 NIPER
-63 KKQMVKSKLFSLVH
+63 KKQKVKSKLFSLAH

-109 FDYEFFGENIF
+109 FDYEFFGKKIF
-120 NTGELQKLL
+120 NTKELQKLL
-129 KSKNDDATLGLDQGS
+129 ESKNGDATLGLDQGS

-271 VLTAGFI
+271 ILIAGFI

-351 FLLGNVGLVG
+351 FLLGNAGLVG

-373 SKNEKIRQAW
+373 SKNEKIRKAW
-383 EAVRDIHILSDT
+383 EAVKDIHILSDT

-410 LAEDMY
+410 LDEDMY

-469 DTGNNVDP
+469 DTGNNIDP

-482 ANEGTRV
+482 ANESTRV
-489 YLVSSSINK
+489 YLVSNSINK
-498 QDRELIKKSIREE
+498 QDRELIKKIIREE
-511 DVDKENLKKIEFV
+511 NVDKENPKKIEFV
-524 EHTFEKK
+524 EYTFEKK
-531 LFTWNADSDYESY
+531 LFTWNADADYESY

-556 NMIFTEKGSLFAS
+556 NMIFMEKGSLFAS

-582 KQKYVNDSVLKK
+582 KQKYINDSNLKK
-594 YHLSDNKLT
+594 YELLDNKLT
-603 FKSVSEHVDGIQKRL
+603 FKSVSEHVDGVQKKL

-656 IKRFMGH
+656 IKRFMGY

-671 LVILCILVLVLD
+671 IVILCILVLVLD
-683 FIASILIR
+683 FVASQVIR
-691 CRISSAL
+691 CRISSVL

-703 IFEIMLF
+703 IFEIILF

>member
-1 MAVKKF
+1 MVVKKF
-7 LSRNLMAIVTVVLVL
+7 LSRNLMAIMAVVLVL
-22 SQGLLFSFVYMSKQ
+22 SQGLLFSFVYMSRQ
-36 AQAYTTEVEQTAFEK
+36 AQEYTTEVEQLAFEK

-58 NIPQQ
+58 NIPER
-63 KKQMVKSKLFSLVH
+63 KKQMVKSKLFALAGE
-77 KNNLAILRI
+77 NNLVLLRI
-86 SSLSNDRG
+86 SYLSNDRG
-94 IQVSIYGEIQRNADN
+94 IQASIYGDVQRYADG
-109 FDYEFFGENIF
+109 FDYEFFGKKIF
-120 NTGELQKLL
+120 DTEELQKLL

-144 VNMLNDLS
+144 INMLNDLP
-152 HFKYGGKVVINKL
+152 HFRYGGAVVINKL
-165 ATVLEDDE
+165 ATVLNDDE
-173 KVEGR
+173 KIEGK
-178 YIVLGLKNDRKK
+178 YIVLGLKNDKQK
-190 NIFFDEL
+190 NRFFNEL
-197 AKETGID
+197 TKGTGID
-204 KKILSGWK
+204 KEALPDWRK
-212 EEYTTN
+212 EYSSN

-226 ALVAIFEI
+226 VLVAIFEI
-234 LLLILVSLLTIK
+234 LLLIAVCLLTVK
-246 ELNKMGN
+246 ELKNMGN

-260 RKDFALKIYSP
+260 RKDFAVKIYSP
-271 VLTAGFI
+271 ILAAGFI
-278 SIFLFVGYGIIF
+278 SMFLFVGYGIIF

-310 NFILVCVIV
+310 NFILICIIV
-319 LIASAFVFTI
+319 LIASAFIFMI
-329 SPINAIRNR
+329 SPIDAIRNR
-338 ISKKGIMIAMSVL
+338 ISKKGIMIAMIVL
-351 FLLGNVGLVG
+351 FLVGNAGLVG
-361 AGVVIDGPMKEV
+361 AGAAIDGPMKEV

-383 EAVRDIHILSDT
+383 EAVKDIHILSGT
-395 EQGGDEL
+395 EQGDDE
-402 SLQGNSNK
+402 SSMQGNSDK
-410 LAEDMY
+410 LDEDMY
-416 KWYKSIAGKDGV
+416 NWYKSIAGKDGV

-452 VPNNPYCEFVLS
+452 VSNNPYCEFVLS

-511 DVDKENLKKIEFV
+511 DVDKENPKKIEFV
-524 EHTFEKK
+524 EYTFEKK

-556 NMIFTEKGSLFAS
+556 NMIFMEKGSLFAS
-569 GLKNSYLKFTKEA
+569 GLRNSYLKFTKEA
-582 KQKYVNDSVLKK
+582 KQKYVNDSILKK

-671 LVILCILVLVLD
+671 IVILCILVLVLD
-683 FIASILIR
+683 FVASVLIR
-691 CRISSAL
+691 CRISSVL

-703 IFEIMLF
+703 IFEIILF

>member
-7 LSRNLMAIVTVVLVL
+7 LCRNLMAIVTVVLVL

-511 DVDKENLKKIEFV
+511 DVDKENPKKIEFV

-556 NMIFTEKGSLFAS
+556 NMIFMEKGSLFAS

-582 KQKYVNDSVLKK
+582 KQKYINDSNLKK
-594 YHLSDNKLT
+594 YELLDNKLT
-603 FKSVSEHVDGIQKRL
+603 FKSVSEHVDGVQKKL

-656 IKRFMGH
+656 IKRFMGY

-671 LVILCILVLVLD
+671 IVILCILVLVLD
-683 FIASILIR
+683 FVASVLIR
-691 CRISSAL
+691 CRISSVL

-703 IFEIMLF
+703 IFEIILF

>member
-1 MAVKKF
+1 MKKF
-7 LSRNLMAIVTVVLVL
+7 LSRNLMAIVAVVLVL

-63 KKQMVKSKLFSLVH
+63 KKQMVKSKLFSLAH

-86 SSLSNDRG
+86 SSLSNNRG

-109 FDYEFFGENIF
+109 FDYEFFGKKIF
-120 NTGELQKLL
+120 NTKELQKLL
-129 KSKNDDATLGLDQGS
+129 ESKNGDATLGLDQGS
-144 VNMLNDLS
+144 INMLNDLS

-197 AKETGID
+197 AKETSID

-271 VLTAGFI
+271 ILAAGFI
-278 SIFLFVGYGIIF
+278 SVFLFVGYGLIF

-351 FLLGNVGLVG
+351 FLLGNAGLVG

-373 SKNEKIRQAW
+373 SKNEKIRKAW
-383 EAVRDIHILSDT
+383 EDVRDIHILSDT

-410 LAEDMY
+410 LDEDMY
-416 KWYKSIAGKDGV
+416 KWHKSIAGKDGV

-469 DTGNNVDP
+469 DTGNNIDS

-489 YLVSSSINK
+489 YLVSNSINK
-498 QDRELIKKSIREE
+498 QDRELIKKIIREE
-511 DVDKENLKKIEFV
+511 DVDKENPKKIEFV
-524 EHTFEKK
+524 EYTFEKK
-531 LFTWNADSDYESY
+531 LFTWNADADYESY

-556 NMIFTEKGSLFAS
+556 NMIFMEKGSLFAS
-569 GLKNSYLKFTKEA
+569 GLRNSYLKFTKEA

-603 FKSVSEHVDGIQKRL
+603 FKSVSEHVDGIQKKL

-671 LVILCILVLVLD
+671 IVILCILVLVLD
-683 FIASILIR
+683 FVASILIR
-691 CRISSAL
+691 CRISSVF

-703 IFEIMLF
+703 ILEIILF
-710 YIAIEK
+710 YVAIEK

>member
-1 MAVKKF
+1 MVMKNF
-7 LSRNLMAIVTVVLVL
+7 LSRNLMAIMTVVLVL

-63 KKQMVKSKLFSLVH
+63 KKQMVKSKLFSLAH

-94 IQVSIYGEIQRNADN
+94 IQASIYGDVQRYADG
-109 FDYEFFGENIF
+109 FDYEFFGKKIF
-120 NTGELQKLL
+120 NTEELQKLL
-129 KSKNDDATLGLDQGS
+129 ESKNGDATLGLDQGS

-178 YIVLGLKNDRKK
+178 YIVLGLKNDKKK

-310 NFILVCVIV
+310 DFILVCVIV

-351 FLLGNVGLVG
+351 FLLGNAGLVG

-373 SKNEKIRQAW
+373 SKNEKIRKAW
-383 EAVRDIHILSDT
+383 EDVRDIHILSDT

-402 SLQGNSNK
+402 SLQGNSDK
-410 LAEDMY
+410 LDEDMY

-469 DTGNNVDP
+469 DTGNNIDP

-498 QDRELIKKSIREE
+498 QDRELIKKIIREE
-511 DVDKENLKKIEFV
+511 NVDKENPKKIEFV
-524 EHTFEKK
+524 EYTFEKK
-531 LFTWNADSDYESY
+531 LFTWNADADYESY

-556 NMIFTEKGSLFAS
+556 NMIFMEKGSLFAS

-582 KQKYVNDSVLKK
+582 KQKYINDSNLKK
-594 YHLSDNKLT
+594 YELLDNKLT
-603 FKSVSEHVDGIQKRL
+603 FKSVSEHVDGVQKKL

-671 LVILCILVLVLD
+671 IVILCILVLVLD
-683 FIASILIR
+683 FVASVLIR
-691 CRISSAL
+691 CRISSVL

-703 IFEIMLF
+703 ILEIILF

>member
-1 MAVKKF
+1 MLQRNLSKKF
-7 LSRNLMAIVTVVLVL
+7 LIIVAVVLVL
-22 SQGLLFSFVYMSKQ
+22 LQGLLLTFVYMSKQ
-36 AQAYTTEVEQTAFEK
+36 AQEYTTEMEQVAFEK
-51 GQKFTIA
+51 GQKITIA

-63 KKQMVKSKLFSLVH
+63 KKQMVKYKLFSLAD

-86 SSLSNDRG
+86 SPLSSDRG
-94 IQVSIYGEIQRNADN
+94 MQVSIYGDIQRNADN
-109 FDYEFFGENIF
+109 FDYEFLGKKIF
-120 NTGELQKLL
+120 NIGGLQKLL
-129 KSKNDDATLGLDQGS
+129 KSTNANATLGLDKGS
-144 VNMLNDLS
+144 INMLNDLP
-152 HFKYGGKVVINKL
+152 HFRYGGKVVANKL
-165 ATVLEDDE
+165 AAVLIDDE
-173 KVEGR
+173 KVEGK
-178 YIVLGLKNDRKK
+178 YIVLGLKSDKQK
-190 NIFFDEL
+190 NRFFNEL
-197 AKETGID
+197 TKVTGID
-204 KKILSGWK
+204 KEALSEWK
-212 EEYTTN
+212 KEYSSN

-226 ALVAIFEI
+226 VLVAIFEI
-234 LLLILVSLLTIK
+234 LLLIAVCLATVK
-246 ELNKMGN
+246 ELRNMGN

-319 LIASAFVFTI
+319 LIASAFIFAI
-329 SPINAIRNR
+329 SPIDAIRNR
-338 ISKKGIMIAMSVL
+338 ISKKGIMIAMIVL
-351 FLLGNVGLVG
+351 FLVGNAGLVG
-361 AGVVIDGPMKEV
+361 AGGAIDGPMKEV
-373 SKNEKIRQAW
+373 YKNEKIRQAW
-383 EAVRDIHILSDT
+383 EAVKDIHILSDT
-395 EQGGDEL
+395 AQGYDEL
-402 SLQGNSNK
+402 SMQGNSEK
-410 LAEDMY
+410 LDEDMY

-428 YIVSSEIYDNKTLR
+428 YIVNSEIYDNKTLR

-469 DTGNNVDP
+469 DTGNNIDP

-489 YLVSSSINK
+489 YLVSNSINK
-498 QDRELIKKSIREE
+498 QDRELIKKIIREE
-511 DVDKENLKKIEFV
+511 DVDKENPKKIEFV
-524 EHTFEKK
+524 EYTFEKK
-531 LFTWNADSDYESY
+531 LFTWNADADYESY

-556 NMIFTEKGSLFAS
+556 NMIFMEKGSLFAS

-582 KQKYVNDSVLKK
+582 KQKYVNNTDLKR
-594 YHLSDNKLT
+594 YDLLDNKLI
-603 FKSVSEHVDGIQKRL
+603 FKSVSEYVDGIQKRL

-671 LVILCILVLVLD
+671 IVILCILVLVLD
-683 FIASILIR
+683 FVASILIR
-691 CRISSAL
+691 CRISSL
-698 VLIMG
+698 MVLIMG
-703 IFEIMLF
+703 ILEIILF

>member
-7 LSRNLMAIVTVVLVL
+7 LSRNLMAIVAVVLVL

-63 KKQMVKSKLFSLVH
+63 KKQMVKSKLFSLAH

-109 FDYEFFGENIF
+109 FDYEFFGKKIF
-120 NTGELQKLL
+120 NTKELQKLL
-129 KSKNDDATLGLDQGS
+129 ESKNGDATLGLDQGS

-197 AKETGID
+197 AKETSID

-271 VLTAGFI
+271 ILAAGFI
-278 SIFLFVGYGIIF
+278 SVFLFIGYGLIF

-351 FLLGNVGLVG
+351 FLLGNAGLVG

-373 SKNEKIRQAW
+373 SKNEKIRKAW
-383 EAVRDIHILSDT
+383 EDVRDIHILSDT
-395 EQGGDEL
+395 EQGGDGL

-410 LAEDMY
+410 LDEDMY

-428 YIVSSEIYDNKTLR
+428 YIVNSGIYDNKTLR

-452 VPNNPYCEFVLS
+452 VPSNPYCEFVLS

-469 DTGNNVDP
+469 DTGNNIDP

-489 YLVSSSINK
+489 YLVSNSINK
-498 QDRELIKKSIREE
+498 QDRELIKKIIREE
-511 DVDKENLKKIEFV
+511 DVDKENPKKIEFV
-524 EHTFEKK
+524 EYTFEKK
-531 LFTWNADSDYESY
+531 LFTWNADADYESY

-556 NMIFTEKGSLFAS
+556 NMIFMEKGSLFAS

-582 KQKYVNDSVLKK
+582 KQKYINDSNLEK
-594 YHLSDNKLT
+594 YELLDNKLT
-603 FKSVSEHVDGIQKRL
+603 FKSVSEHVDGVQKKL

-671 LVILCILVLVLD
+671 IVILCILVLVLD
-683 FIASILIR
+683 FVASILIR
-691 CRISSAL
+691 CRISSVF

-703 IFEIMLF
+703 ILEIILF
-710 YIAIEK
+710 YVAIEK

>member
-1 MAVKKF
+1 MKKF
-7 LSRNLMAIVTVVLVL
+7 LCRNLMAIVTVVLVL

-428 YIVSSEIYDNKTLR
+428 YIVSSEIYDNKALR

-511 DVDKENLKKIEFV
+511 DVDKENPKKIEFV

-556 NMIFTEKGSLFAS
+556 NMIFMEKGSLFAS

-582 KQKYVNDSVLKK
+582 KQKYINDSNLKK
-594 YHLSDNKLT
+594 YELLDNKLT
-603 FKSVSEHVDGIQKRL
+603 FKSVSEHVDGVQKKL

-656 IKRFMGH
+656 IKRFMGY

-671 LVILCILVLVLD
+671 IVILCILVLVLD
-683 FIASILIR
+683 FVASQVIR
-691 CRISSAL
+691 CRISSL
-698 VLIMG
+698 MVLIMG
-703 IFEIMLF
+703 ILEIILF